1 MIFSGLLYNVTET
14 YDVAF
19 YLSAAMFLMGGAVMT
34 LPVLELHDFSKA
46 TTTAKS
52 AYYARSTS
60 TITTQTTLDHSDLE
74 D

>member
-46 TTTAKS
+46 TPAKS